1 LQQNNNTGD
10 WQSRQRP
17 WAIRALSLV
26 WLTAGLTL
34 GVVSA
39 GELTDPLQTDAA
51 LSRDTAGLADP
62 LGRDCE
68 LPQGV
73 LSFPAAVDLALCR
86 NPQTR
91 SAWATARQ
99 QAAALGGAESA
110 WLPDVTA
117 TGARQYVRGDHV
129 DASGNEVS
137 GLQPTTDAAV
147 NLSWTILDF
156 GGRTG
161 RIRSARLLLV
171 AQGATVNATAQQTV
185 RAVVQA
191 YYGVIAA
198 DALLEAAQTTEK
210 VTGSSLDV
218 ARTLRDSGVG
228 TQADLLQAQ
237 TANGQAIL
245 TRVQAQATARTSRGT
260 LATVLGFTAD
270 QPLKIDAES
279 VPSEVPALSARMADL
294 MAEAMHQRPELAAAR
309 AQRDAAQADVSVA
322 RSAGLPVFTVTAG
335 RNYAYTSDLP
345 NQSYNELSVNVT
357 VPLFSGFDVDYS
369 VRQARAQVEAREDA
383 LAQAQNSVSLDVWNA
398 YYTLDSANQQLT
410 ATASLSQIA
419 ESNEQVALGRYQS
432 GVGSILDVLTAQT
445 SAASSRQ
452 LRINAELGWWVARAQ
467 LALALGRLTSAAPL
481 SAGTALP

>member
-1 LQQNNNTGD
+1 LQHNNNAGA
-10 WQSRQRP
+10 WPSQARQ
-17 WAIRALSLV
+17 WAVATLGIIC
-26 WLTAGLTL
+26 LTVGLT
-34 GVVSA
+34 VEAASA
-39 GELTDPLQTDAA
+39 GELTDPLQTDSA
-51 LSRDTAGLADP
+51 LSRDTAGLVDP

-91 SAWATARQ
+91 SAWAAARQ
-99 QAAALGGAESA
+99 QAAALGSAESA
-110 WLPDVTA
+110 WLPDLTA
-117 TGARQYVRGDHV
+117 TGARQYTRGDYLN
-129 DASGNEVS
+129 ALGNEAP
-137 GLQPTTDAAV
+137 GLQSATDAAV

-161 RIRSARLLLV
+161 RIRSARLLLE
-171 AQGATVNATAQQTV
+171 AQAATVNATAQQTV

-191 YYGVIAA
+191 YYGVVSA
-198 DALLEAAQTTEK
+198 DALLAAAQTTEK
-210 VTGSSLDV
+210 ITGNSLEV

-245 TRVQAQATARTSRGT
+245 TRVQAEATARTSRGT

-270 QPLKIDAES
+270 QPLKIDAET

-294 MAEAMHQRPELAAAR
+294 MAEAMRQRPELAAAR
-309 AQRDAAQADVSVA
+309 AQRDAAQADISVA

-357 VPLFSGFDVDYS
+357 VPLFSGFDVDYN
-369 VRQARAQVEAREDA
+369 VRQARAEVEAREDA
-383 LAQAQNSVSLDVWNA
+383 VAQTQNSVSLDVWNA
-398 YYTLDSANQQLT
+398 YYTLDSATQQLT

-481 SAGTALP
+481 STGTALP